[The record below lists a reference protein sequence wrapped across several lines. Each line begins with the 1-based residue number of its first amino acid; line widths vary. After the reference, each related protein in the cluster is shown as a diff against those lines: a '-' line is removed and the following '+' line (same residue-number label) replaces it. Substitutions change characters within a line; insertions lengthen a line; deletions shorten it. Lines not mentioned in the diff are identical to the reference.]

1 MKEFSVI
8 IFADKTGQFTTSYLH
23 PLTQRR
29 MRETFK
35 SREDAKRHKEEIE
48 KKFIK
53 RQFADLMNLTVGE
66 LLNWFMLEVP
76 DNSLHKYSKL
86 HFTDFAETFSNY
98 KIEALTS
105 DVLKVWLDQIQQENK
120 LKDISMRKIKCD
132 FDGFFKFLIE
142 KEVIS
147 SSPLTSVYYER
158 VPIPVYS
165 RNILSEIEIQQI
177 LDAAKD
183 FSPGYLYP
191 LLRMFVE
198 TGAKSTEVA
207 ELTWKDIDLDKR
219 QIKFKQATSSRERVL
234 EISEELASHLRKKK
248 SKQGYVFLTYYGEP
262 FTKTKLG
269 RAVTEFKV
277 KSKFAKNWSCS
288 DFRHSFA
295 VHFLSKGGSLN
306 KLQYFLGHSNVYQ
319 TKQLYG
325 AVTKQVLT
333 KSSSNPYTAIPS

>member
-1 MKEFSVI
+1 MKDFSVI

-29 MRETFK
+29 MRNSFRT
-35 SREDAKRHKEEIE
+35 REQAKQYKEEIE
-48 KKFIK
+48 KKFTK

-76 DNSLHKYSKL
+76 NNSLHKYSKL
-86 HFTDFAETFSNY
+86 QLTDFAETFSDY
-98 KIEALTS
+98 RIETLTS
-105 DVLKVWLDQIQQENK
+105 DVLKVWLDQVQQENK

-147 SSPLTSVYYER
+147 TSPLTSVYYER
-158 VPIPVYS
+158 VPIPVNS
-165 RNILSEIEIQQI
+165 RNILSETEIHQI

-183 FSPGYLYP
+183 FSPGYLCP
-191 LLRMFVE
+191 LLKMFVE

-207 ELTWKDIDLDKR
+207 DLTWKDIDLEKR
-219 QIKFKQATSSRERVL
+219 QVKFNQSTSSRERTL
-234 EISEELASHLRKKK
+234 EISEELALLLSKKK
-248 SKQGYVFLTYYGEP
+248 SKQGFVFLTYYGEP

-306 KLQYFLGHSNVYQ
+306 KLQYLLGHSNVYQ

-325 AVTKQVLT
+325 TVTKQVLA
-333 KSSSNPYTAIPS
+333 KSSSNPYTATTS